1 MEREIKRIVVL
12 VIDDEEIEGKKRK
25 IEILKIGDGIGER
38 WERNRIGEEENLEL
52 KIEKRKRRKMEWE
65 DKKLLIEIKKE
76 GEWKREFEMRK
87 EIEKGLK
94 RRIEILKLESKKMGE
109 GLSVGLSLKFEELG
123 LKNGEKLGEILDD

>member
-25 IEILKIGDGIGER
+25 VEILKIGDGIGER